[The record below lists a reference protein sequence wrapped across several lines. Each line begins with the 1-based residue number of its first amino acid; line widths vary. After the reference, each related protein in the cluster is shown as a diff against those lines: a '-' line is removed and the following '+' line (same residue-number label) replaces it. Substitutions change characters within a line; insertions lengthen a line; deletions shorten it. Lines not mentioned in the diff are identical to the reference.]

1 MKRFFMV
8 VVAILAVVFMQA
20 PFAGTAEAARVAALP
35 IQVDEAQVKRA
46 ADFTGYYWD
55 IIIEKFPYP
64 EYELMDDTKVAAA
77 VPEEG
82 LKTFDKTTL
91 IDICNK
97 ADADIV
103 VAMRLDK
110 AEDRPI
116 MFRREPTLETFM
128 KGEFVGYNR
137 LTDKYYA
144 RKIYEKGE
152 IEEVLTL
159 RTDWQQRVFAA
170 ELDRCL
176 YRFLEEKK
184 TKAKKNNK

>member
-1 MKRFFMV
+1 MKKL
-8 VVAILAVVFMQA
+8 VAFIFVLLAVLFMNA
-20 PFAGTAEAARVAALP
+20 PFFGTAEAARVAALP
-35 IQVDEAQVKRA
+35 IQVDESQVERA
-46 ADFTGYYWD
+46 ADFNGYYWD

-64 EYELMDDTKVAAA
+64 EYELMDDEKVSVA

-82 LKTFDKTTL
+82 LKTFDKTTMM
-91 IDICNK
+91 DVCNK
-97 ADADIV
+97 TDADIV
-103 VAMRLDK
+103 VAMRLDEIK
-110 AEDRPI
+110 ERPL
-116 MFRREPTLETFM
+116 MFRREATLETFM

-137 LTDKYYA
+137 LTGKYYV

-152 IEEVLTL
+152 IEEVLTV

-184 TKAKKNNK
+184 TKAKKK